1 MSLQDIR
8 KQYPQYDD
16 MSDGELAY
24 RMWANNYSDMPMG
37 QFADK
42 VDLSKRE
49 FAEMVV
55 SARQSGYAP
64 TARGQA
70 AKRVHT
76 DIGATGIPR
85 SIVQG
90 MTFGGADEIVAGL
103 TAGARKLGGDER
115 KIGDIYQQEVEA
127 ERGRLEQYRETDPV
141 KAGVAEMAGAM
152 AVPLGAAKG
161 VKSAAGIGAG
171 TGAVTGALS
180 AEEDRL
186 EAAGYG
192 ALFGGLL
199 GPMFYK
205 GGELASTQFGKLF
218 KDRARKA
225 ASEGAP
231 ALEQLKREASQA
243 YKVAREKGAVISA
256 DAYEQFVR
264 KAITEATDGVPL
276 EKGLLPKTEK
286 VLGAIQRKVGQEVG
300 IESLDNLRKLAQIPA
315 GEVTNKAE
323 QRAAIKIIG
332 AIDSFVEELT
342 PEQLTAGAAEGVGE
356 AFKTARSL
364 WGKMRKTE
372 QLEEILEKSKHY
384 AGGLESGIKNQINS
398 ILRNK
403 KKQRGFTEAELDL
416 MREISEGTP
425 IGNLVGNLSQMGLSA
440 TGGRSLISTSS
451 GMAAGA
457 GTGFLVGGPAG
468 AAAGAV
474 LELAGTTALRY
485 VRELSLENQVKLMR
499 DLVASGQV
507 QKFAQQAPEAFQ
519 ALQVAAQK
527 AGQGAIITT
536 VPEMQRT
543 PQRGLLAE

>member
-8 KQYPQYDD
+8 NKFPQYDD

-24 RMWANNYSDMPMG
+24 RMWANNYSDIPMG

-55 SARQSGYAP
+55 SARQSGYTP

-85 SIVQG
+85 SIAQG

-103 TAGARKLGGDER
+103 AAGARKVGGDER
-115 KIGDIYQQEVEA
+115 AIGDIYQQEVEA

-141 KAGVAEMAGAM
+141 KAGVAEFAGAM
-152 AVPLGAAKG
+152 AVPMAAAKG
-161 VKSAAGIGAG
+161 VKSAAAISAG
-171 TGAVTGALS
+171 TGGVTGALS

-186 EAAGYG
+186 QAAGYG

-199 GPMFYK
+199 GPAFYK

-225 ASEGAP
+225 AGEGAP

-243 YKVAREKGAVISA
+243 YQAAREKGAVVSA
-256 DAYEQFVR
+256 EAYEQFVR
-264 KAITEATDGVPL
+264 KAIDEATDGVPL

-323 QRAAIKIIG
+323 QRAAVKIIG
-332 AIDSFVEELT
+332 AIDDFVEDLT
-342 PEQLTAGAAEGVGE
+342 PDQLTAGAADGVGE
-356 AFKTARSL
+356 AFKTARGL

-372 QLEEILEKSKHY
+372 QLEEILEKSRHY
-384 AGGLESGIKNQINS
+384 AGGLESGIKNQINM

-403 KKQRGFTEAELDL
+403 KKQRGFTESELDL

-425 IGNLVGNLSQMGLSA
+425 IGNLIGSLSQMGLSA
-440 TGGRSLISTSS
+440 TGGRNLISAGS
-451 GMAAGA
+451 GVATGGVAGFA
-457 GTGFLVGGPAG
+457 VGGPTGALVG
-468 AAAGAV
+468 AA
-474 LELAGTTALRY
+474 LELGGTTALRY
-485 VRELSLENQVKLMR
+485 VRELSIENQVKLMR

-507 QKFAQQAPEAFQ
+507 QKFAQQAPEAFN
-519 ALQVAAQK
+519 ALQQVVQK
-527 AGQGAIITT
+527 AGQAAIITT
-536 VPEMQRT
+536 TPELQPT
-543 PQRGLLAE
+543 QPRGLLAQ